1 LYTTEINPNPM
12 NTNTLE
18 ISITSKYFIKDTIVD
33 VKRSIT
39 GLGLFATR
47 DIPKGVCILEYMGN
61 IINDEDATKS
71 KSRYLFEV
79 SKNHNIDGSARS
91 NKARYLNHAC
101 IPNCIVEKYR
111 KRIFVL
117 TAKKIKVGDELTF
130 DYGQEYFDEF
140 IKPHGCRCATCVKK

>member
-1 LYTTEINPNPM
+1 M

-47 DIPKGVCILEYMGN
+47 DIPKGVCVLEYIGN

>member
-1 LYTTEINPNPM
+1 M